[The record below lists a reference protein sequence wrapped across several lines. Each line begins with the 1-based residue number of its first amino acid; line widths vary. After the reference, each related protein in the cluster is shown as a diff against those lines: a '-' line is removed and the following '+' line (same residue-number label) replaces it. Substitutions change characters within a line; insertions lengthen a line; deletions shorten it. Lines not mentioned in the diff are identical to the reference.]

1 MWQSDPECEFS
12 FPALRR
18 MHKNWWIIT
27 LQNSLFHINIWI
39 EIPNSITSVCIW
51 CGYFW
56 SPFFPIPDSR
66 SIWAD
71 GHRRKWKI
79 DFGFENVERRTRN
92 NSKKQ
97 YWLMDS
103 YWLWATG
110 CKYTFSLCVSHP
122 HACVSVHWYGII
134 HWTVHHVCCCE
145 AHNVSDFAWFNY

>member
-1 MWQSDPECEFS
+1 MNVQFQKCDNPIRECEFS
-12 FPALRR
+12 FPALWR
-18 MHKNWWIIT
+18 MHEYWWIIT

-51 CGYFW
+51 CEYFW
-56 SPFFPIPDSR
+56 SPFFSIPDSR
-66 SIWAD
+66 SIWTD

-79 DFGFENVERRTRN
+79 DFGFENVERRPRN

-110 CKYTFSLCVSHP
+110 CKYTFSL
-122 HACVSVHWYGII
+122 SVFPI
-134 HWTVHHVCCCE
+134 HMHVCPLIR
-145 AHNVSDFAWFNY
+145 HNPLDRSSCVLLRGP